1 MKVCARGLEPLD
13 EGLVTCPEHGARA
26 LPLDRS
32 TDDARL
38 GTRVA
43 ERYVITGVIARG
55 GMGVVYAAHHEAL
68 ERDVALKILD
78 GAEKDDA
85 EFAARFAREAKIS
98 AGLRS
103 PHVVE
108 VYDAGRLDG
117 GELYLAMARLSGR
130 PLEAAATEPWPITR
144 VLRVAEQLAR
154 ALAAAHAAG
163 VVHRDLKPSNVI
175 LGADDHTT
183 VIDFGLARRLHAD
196 DATLT
201 HAGQLYGTPAY
212 MPPEQWDEAAG
223 EVTPAAD
230 VYMLGAT
237 LYQLATGRRCFGA
250 RSLPGLMQQHLFE
263 PAPSLARWAEQQGLA
278 QDARWSALS
287 VVVARCLAKAPS
299 DRYADGAAVLAAL
312 GSVSDAGV
320 VSDEDPTSTSRAQA
334 SMAEGTLAPPPGPIR
349 TDADVAGALAD
360 ALATTARRSVPAA
373 GPSSA
378 PVHAVPTALGARLR
392 PTPRVLLGAGVLLA
406 ALVVIAALVLGGRGP
421 WGPPAL
427 RVLDAHAVGALPA
440 GAVASVSAALE
451 GCRAVVSTPTTLFV
465 FVEPPGRVSGVE
477 LRPRGVASDGLEACV
492 LEETRG
498 LELPLVSGGSFG
510 IVQLEL
516 ATD

>member
-13 EGLVTCPEHGARA
+13 DGLVTCPEHGARA
-26 LPLDRS
+26 LSLDRS

-68 ERDVALKILD
+68 ERDLALKILD

-108 VYDAGRLDG
+108 VYDAGRLPG
-117 GELYLAMARLSGR
+117 GELYLAMARLAGR
-130 PLEAAATEPWPITR
+130 PLEAAASEPWPITR
-144 VLRVAEQLAR
+144 VLHVAQQLAR

-175 LGADDHTT
+175 LRADDHIT
-183 VIDFGLARRLHAD
+183 VIDFGLARRLDAD

-237 LYQLATGRRCFGA
+237 LYQLATGRRCFAA

-278 QDARWSALS
+278 QDARWGALAA
-287 VVVARCLAKAPS
+287 VVARCLAKAPS
-299 DRYADGAAVLAAL
+299 ERYADGAAVLTAL
-312 GSVSDAGV
+312 LAVSEPGLTATATATQAPMPAPALAMSPSVA
-320 VSDEDPTSTSRAQA
+320 PTS
-334 SMAEGTLAPPPGPIR
+334 GV
-349 TDADVAGALAD
+349 ADVAEDLRAE
-360 ALATTARRSVPAA
+360 ALATTARRPAPDFGPPSV
-373 GPSSA
+373 
-378 PVHAVPTALGARLR
+378 PVHAGAAAVGARR
-392 PTPRVLLGAGVLLA
+392 RVAQRVLLGLGALAAVGVL
-406 ALVVIAALVLGGRGP
+406 VGRGV

-427 RVLDAHAVGALPA
+427 RVRAARAVGALEVAAVPA
-440 GAVASVSAALE
+440 VSRALE
-451 GCRAVVSTPTTLFV
+451 ACRGSVTVPTTLFV

-477 LRPRGVASDGLEACV
+477 LRPRTAGAEGLEACV
-492 LEETRG
+492 FEQTQG
-498 LELPLVSGGSFG
+498 LELPLTPSGSLG

-516 ATD
+516 ARE

>member
-13 EGLVTCPEHGARA
+13 DGLITCPEHGSRA
-26 LPLDRS
+26 LSLDRS
-32 TDDARL
+32 TDDARV

-68 ERDVALKILD
+68 ERDLALKILD

-108 VYDAGRLDG
+108 VYDAGRLPG
-117 GELYLAMARLSGR
+117 GELYLAMARLAGR
-130 PLEAAATEPWPITR
+130 SLEAAATESWPIAR
-144 VLRVAEQLAR
+144 VLHVATQLAR

-163 VVHRDLKPSNVI
+163 VVHRDLKPSNVMV
-175 LGADDHTT
+175 GAEDHTT

-237 LYQLATGRRCFGA
+237 LYQLATGRRCFAA

-278 QDARWSALS
+278 RDARWGALGA
-287 VVVARCLAKAPS
+287 VVARCLAKSPS
-299 DRYADGAAVLAAL
+299 ERYADGAAVLAAL
-312 GSVSDAGV
+312 GSVSD
-320 VSDEDPTSTSRAQA
+320 DR
-334 SMAEGTLAPPPGPIR
+334 
-349 TDADVAGALAD
+349 ALAD
-360 ALATTARRSVPAA
+360 ALATTTRRSVPAA

-378 PVHAVPTALGARLR
+378 PVHVAPATLGARRR

-406 ALVVIAALVLGGRGP
+406 ALTVIVLGARGA

-427 RVLDAHAVGALPA
+427 RVLDARAIGALPGA
-440 GAVASVSAALE
+440 AVATVTAALG
-451 GCRAVVSTPTTLFV
+451 GCRAVVPTPTTLFV

-477 LRPRGVASDGLEACV
+477 LRPRGATRASLEACV

-498 LELPLVSGGSFG
+498 LELDLSSGGSLG

-516 ATD
+516 ASE